1 MLHPSFTYSLVISQ
15 RAVWSKKN
23 SIIIQWELSSAYVW
37 VHATIFMLVHLLVHS
52 QSYQSFSLLLIFVIV
67 ELIPFQH
74 KPATVPRFDKTSLL
88 PEPPTPDDIQL
99 LTLST
104 DMTSAA
110 MRTAMRHTLVIH
122 HSYSNL
128 QTSKR
133 VPDWLNSQKLQV
145 RHKPN
150 STSIFAR
157 CQSSLE
163 GYGSF
168 NIFCR
173 GGGVLWFI
181 LTYKLIV
188 QASALL
194 DVKLKALRQSWVSTD
209 QTSNLFYLIQCV
221 THLHMLAC

>member
-1 MLHPSFTYSLVISQ
+1 MSQ

-37 VHATIFMLVHLLVHS
+37 VCAAIFMLVRLLHS

-88 PEPPTPDDIQL
+88 PEPPTPDDIRL

-110 MRTAMRHTLVIH
+110 MRTAVRHTLVIH

-128 QTSKR
+128 QASKR

-145 RHKPN
+145 PHKPN

-157 CQSSLE
+157 CQPSLE
-163 GYGSF
+163 GYGSS
-168 NIFCR
+168 NIFC
-173 GGGVLWFI
+173 
-181 LTYKLIV
+181 
-188 QASALL
+188 
-194 DVKLKALRQSWVSTD
+194 
-209 QTSNLFYLIQCV
+209 LFFCDLY
-221 THLHMLAC
+221 